1 MNQRK
6 LLNQIQRGDVNAFT
20 EAYNAYAS
28 ELIAWVSRKVLSLDD
43 AVDLVHDVF
52 IHLWLDKGKVTD
64 IRPYLF
70 YIARNKVVDY
80 FRKHA
85 TRAEYASLHVL
96 HQQRTTVDSPINS
109 IEAKDLYVHVEQLI
123 DNLPARTREIFR
135 MSRNEQL
142 STDEIATR
150 LGLSEQTVK
159 NQLTTALKYLR
170 SKVGQLSLLTLIC
183 LLYP

>member
-1 MNQRK
+1 MNQRE
-6 LLNQIQRGDVNAFT
+6 LLSQMQQGDVNAFT
-20 EAYNAYAS
+20 EAYNAYAG

-43 AVDLVHDVF
+43 ALDLVHDVF
-52 IHLWLDKGKVTD
+52 VHLWLDKGKITD

-85 TRAEYASLHVL
+85 TRAEYATLHGQL
-96 HQQRTTVDSPINS
+96 HQQAAVDNPLKS
-109 IEAKDLYVHVEQLI
+109 IEAKDLYQHIELLI

-135 MSRNEQL
+135 MSRHEQL
-142 STDEIATR
+142 STGEIADK

-170 SKVGQLSLLTLIC
+170 SHTGGLSQLALIWV
-183 LLYP
+183 LYS